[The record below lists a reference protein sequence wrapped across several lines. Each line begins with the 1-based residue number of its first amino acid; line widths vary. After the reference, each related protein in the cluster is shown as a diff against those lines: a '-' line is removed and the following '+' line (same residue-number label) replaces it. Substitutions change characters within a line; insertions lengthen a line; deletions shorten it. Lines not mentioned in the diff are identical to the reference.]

1 MPTIQKLVE
10 SSNICNLLDDEKVR
24 EIGLNAQEGYV
35 NDKASRMQW
44 EERMAQANKLALQV
58 ASQKTFPW
66 QGASNVKFPLVTV
79 AAMQYAARAYPALV
93 PGDDLVKVKVYPHQ
107 NDDWQRENL
116 AARIS
121 THMSWQNLEQMPE
134 WEENH
139 DKLLLVQAI
148 SGCPLIK
155 RTFDPVAG
163 RQKDKLVLPDNFV
176 INYYCTDI
184 QGAPRYTETYYLW
197 PNDIY
202 QRELDG
208 RFTKDVPVTPTE
220 PLESSDQLTEA
231 KDERQGIRRGS
242 SSGEDEG
249 TKPFFTGEQSC
260 WLDLDE
266 DGYAEPYLVT
276 FNIDSGRV
284 HRICARYLP
293 SGVKNKRGA
302 VLGSPEWAE
311 EPTVYA
317 IDPVAIYTKYPF
329 IPSPDGGFYDLGFG
343 ALLGPINESVNTS
356 LNMMFDA
363 GTMATL
369 GGGFLGRGFKGKGG
383 PFTFQPNEWKPVDA
397 PGDDLRKN
405 IMPLP
410 VRDPPAILFQLLG
423 FLVNYAERIA
433 SANDMQVGEN
443 IGQNTPAETA
453 RTMNENGQ
461 RVYSAIYKRTW
472 RSMRNEFRIQ
482 ADLNALFLDTEA
494 DYERTKALATAADY
508 RAMGVFVRP
517 AADPYVVSDS
527 QKIQQAQLVVAN
539 SMQMPGHNRYQSLL
553 RLYRVMKVPDIEQ
566 IMPAPM
572 QQGPNGQM
580 VPAKD
585 FPPPGPD
592 PKMLEV
598 QIKEK
603 AQQLKEL
610 EFQAGQRELQIKLQI
625 DIATAQAKIAD
636 LQADAVLKTSQA
648 KSAEADPAIKLIYAE
663 IELQGQ
669 HKQHLQSM
677 LDILTKNL
685 GAKKDGES
693 TGNDGNGVARMAAA
707 SAYASVPQSVAGL
720 GSGNPTGMVQ

>member
-10 SSNICNLLDDEKVR
+10 ASNICDLLSEEQIRK
-24 EIGLNAQEGYV
+24 IGADALEGYTT
-35 NDKASRMQW
+35 DKSSRAEW
-44 EERMAQANKLALQV
+44 ETRMAMGNKLALQV
-58 ASQKTFPW
+58 AEKKSFPW
-66 QGASNVKFPLVTV
+66 QGAANVKFPVLTV
-79 AAMQYAARAYPALV
+79 AAMQYAARAYPSLI
-93 PGDDLVKVKVYPHQ
+93 PGDDLVKTKVYAHP
-107 NDDWQRENL
+107 NDDGKLEAQ
-116 AARIS
+116 ADRIS

-148 SGCPLIK
+148 TGCPLVK
-155 RTFDPVAG
+155 RVFDPVLG
-163 RQKDKLVLPDNFV
+163 RQKDKLILPDNFV
-176 INYYCTDI
+176 ISYFCTEI

-208 RFTKDVPVTPTE
+208 RFSKEVKVSPSE
-220 PLESSDQLTEA
+220 PPEAFDQLTEA
-231 KDERQGIRRGS
+231 KDERQGIRRVG
-242 SSGEDEG
+242 DANDDA
-249 TKPFFTGEQSC
+249 TRPYFTGEQSC
-260 WLDLDE
+260 WIDLDE
-266 DGYAEPYLVT
+266 DGYAEPYIVT

-293 SGVKNKRGA
+293 SGVKNRRGET
-302 VLGSPEWAE
+302 LGSEQWKADPN
-311 EPTVYA
+311 VYN
-317 IDPVAIYTKYPF
+317 ILPVEIYTKYPF

-343 ALLGPINESVNTS
+343 ALLGPITETVNTS
-356 LNMMFDA
+356 INQMLDA
-363 GTMATL
+363 STMATL

-383 PFTFQPNEWKPVDA
+383 AFSFQPNEWKPVDA

-423 FLVNYAERIA
+423 FLISYAERIA
-433 SANDMQVGEN
+433 SSNDMQVGEN

-472 RSMRNEFRIQ
+472 RSLRNEFRIQ
-482 ADLNALFLDTEA
+482 ANLNALFLDTEP
-494 DYERTKALATAADY
+494 DYPKVKALATADDY
-508 RAMGVFVRP
+508 RSMGVFVKP
-517 AADPYVVSDS
+517 AADPYVVSET
-527 QKIQQAQLVVAN
+527 QRIQQAQLVVAN
-539 SMQMPGHNRYQSLL
+539 SMQMPGHNRYQAVK
-553 RLYRVMKVPDIEQ
+553 RLYKAMRIPDIEQ
-566 IMPAPM
+566 ILPQPM
-572 QQGPNGQM
+572 TQGPDGKP
-580 VPAKD
+580 VPAAD

-603 AQQLKEL
+603 AQQLKEM
-610 EFQAGQRELQIKLQI
+610 EFQAGQRELQINLQI
-625 DIATAQAKIAD
+625 KIAEAQAKIAD
-636 LQADAVLKTSQA
+636 LQADAILKTSQA

-669 HKQHLQSM
+669 HRNHLQAM
-677 LDILTKNL
+677 LDIITKNL

-693 TGNDGNGVARMAAA
+693 AGNDGKRVAGMAAA
-707 SAYASVPQSVAGL
+707 SMYPVVPQSVAGL

>member
-1 MPTIQKLVE
+1 MPTIDKLVNAP
-10 SSNICNLLDDEKVR
+10 NICDLLEPEQVR
-24 EIGLNAQEGYV
+24 TIGLDAQSGYTI
-35 NDKASRMQW
+35 DKSSRKEW
-44 EERMAQANKLALQV
+44 EDRMAMANKLALQV
-58 ASQKTFPW
+58 MDKKTSPW

-79 AAMQYAARAYPALV
+79 AAMQYAARAYPALI
-93 PGDDLVKVKVYPHQ
+93 PGDDLVKVKVYQHP
-107 NDDWQRENL
+107 NDDYKREDL
-116 AARIS
+116 ADKIG

-155 RTFDPVAG
+155 RTFDPVLG

-184 QGAPRYTETYYLW
+184 SGAPRYTETFYLF

-208 RFTKDVPVTPTE
+208 RFTKDVPVEPTE
-220 PLESSDQLTEA
+220 PLEASDQLTEA
-231 KDERQGIRRGS
+231 KDQRQGVRRPS
-242 SSGEDEG
+242 EYEG
-249 TKPFFTGEQSC
+249 DDAGKPYFTGEQYC

-266 DGYAEPYLVT
+266 DGYAEPYIVT
-276 FNIDSGRV
+276 FNVDSGRV
-284 HRICARYLP
+284 HRIAARYLP
-293 SGVKNKRGA
+293 SGVKDKKGNT
-302 VLGSPEWAE
+302 LGSPNFNKNEI
-311 EPTVYA
+311 YA
-317 IDPVAIYTKYPF
+317 ITPVEIYTKYPF

-356 LNMMFDA
+356 LNQMFDA
-363 GTMATL
+363 ATMATL

-433 SANDMQVGEN
+433 SSNDVQMGEN
-443 IGQNTPAETA
+443 VGQNTPAATA
-453 RTMNENGQ
+453 QMMNENGQ

-472 RSMRNEFRIQ
+472 RALRNEFRIQ
-482 ADLNALFLDTEA
+482 CTLNSLYLDTEV
-494 DYERTKALATAADY
+494 DYEQTKALATVEDY
-508 RAMGVFVRP
+508 RAMGVFVKP
-517 AADPYVVSDS
+517 AADPFVVSET

-539 SMQMPGHNRYQSLL
+539 SMQMPGHNKYQALL
-553 RLYRVMKVPDIEQ
+553 RLYKAMRIPDIAQ
-566 IMPAPM
+566 ILPQPMTQGPDGKPVPAP
-572 QQGPNGQM
+572 
-580 VPAKD
+580 D

-603 AQQLKEL
+603 AQQLKEM
-610 EFQAGQRELQIKLQI
+610 EFQAKQQQMQIELQM
-625 DIATAQAKIAD
+625 AVGESQAKINELYAKAA
-636 LQADAVLKTSQA
+636 LELSQA
-648 KSAEADPAIKLIYAE
+648 KSTEADPAIKLIYAD
-663 IELQGQ
+663 IEAQGQ
-669 HKQHLQSM
+669 HMNHLQRM
-677 LDILTKNL
+677 LDIVTKNL
-685 GAKKDGES
+685 GEKKDGES
-693 TGNDGNGVARMAAA
+693 AGNGGSRVAGMATSAA
-707 SAYASVPQSVAGL
+707 NAEIPRAVAGL
-720 GSGNPTGMVQ
+720 GAGNPTGMVQ